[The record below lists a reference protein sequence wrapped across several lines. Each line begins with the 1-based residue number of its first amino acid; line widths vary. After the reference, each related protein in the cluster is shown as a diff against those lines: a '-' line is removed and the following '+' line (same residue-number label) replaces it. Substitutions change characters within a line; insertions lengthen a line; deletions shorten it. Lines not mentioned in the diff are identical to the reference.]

1 MILLFL
7 INNDLKGLN
16 LLQGTIAYKA
26 VTSSLTIL
34 KTGNSVP
41 PLSEKLAYPP
51 RISKIELK
59 SASSII

>member
-41 PLSEKLAYPP
+41 PF
-51 RISKIELK
+51 I
-59 SASSII
+59 

>member
-34 KTGNSVP
+34 KTGIKSP
-41 PLSEKLAYPP
+41 PHGWKKPYW
-51 RISKIELK
+51 RY
-59 SASSII
+59 